1 MAKDRKV
8 EEDKKG
14 KQSKA
19 TPNTLYWNK
28 YKPLPKFKGC
38 TNC

>member
-1 MAKDRKV
+1 MAKDIKV
-8 EEDKKG
+8 EEDEKGKKG
-14 KQSKA
+14 KKA
-19 TPNTLYWNK
+19 PNTLYENK